1 MKNSNGY
8 ELLKNVSKGY
18 ISIFSNVENVLS
30 FLELINNS
38 RIQPEKSLTN
48 EFI

>member
-8 ELLKNVSKGY
+8 ELLKNVSKRY
-18 ISIFSNVENVLS
+18 VSIFFKRGEYTL

-38 RIQPEKSLTN
+38 WIRPEKSLTS